1 MINLGFQQAAC
12 AFENK
17 LQRVFIVPSLIKVLL
32 GLKVEGITGMVFIG
46 VSEPTFC
53 LGCYCWQSSQSKKK
67 DSLCSLLFL
76 FLSLYSFTFFTRLA
90 YYVPKIS

>member
-32 GLKVEGITGMVFIG
+32 GLKVEGITGMVLVRLHFVWG
-46 VSEPTFC
+46 AAA
-53 LGCYCWQSSQSKKK
+53 G
-67 DSLCSLLFL
+67 SLLRARKKIHFAHCFSCFFPCIL
-76 FLSLYSFTFFTRLA
+76 VLSSHVLHA
-90 YYVPKIS
+90 M

>member
-1 MINLGFQQAAC
+1 MINLGFQQA

-32 GLKVEGITGMVFIG
+32 GLKVEGFTGMVL
-46 VSEPTFC
+46 VSLHFVWGATAGS
-53 LGCYCWQSSQSKKK
+53 LLRARKK

-76 FLSLYSFTFFTRLA
+76 FLSLYFFTFFTRPA
-90 YYVPKIS
+90 YYVKLVDRLSAQ